1 MMIQKWKNPILL
13 NGRLLRISVT
23 SSQRSSILYKQRY
36 LSTSPSTYQKQ
47 IKDQSESQVKE
58 QQPKKETDLDK
69 LHNNDPTSPKV
80 PTTNDGSDSPKPPLM
95 ERIKHEV
102 QHYWAGTKLLGY
114 EIKVSSKL
122 LFKMIRGYELTRR
135 EQSQLSRTT
144 SDIFRLV
151 PFSAFIIIPFA
162 ELLLPIALKL
172 FPNLLP
178 STYESKAERNKKKEK
193 LLQTRKSTSSF
204 LRQTFKESGV
214 KLPKA
219 ISEEE
224 RAEFISFFK
233 TLNTLGET
241 PTKEQVI
248 KIARLF
254 KNDAV
259 LDNLSRPQ
267 LVAMAKYMN
276 LRPFGS
282 DQILRYQIRYK
293 LLQIIKDDR
302 AIDYEGVES
311 LSLSELHSACVSRG
325 IKTYGVSPARLKDDL
340 KIWLDLRLRQKIPST
355 LLILSSVYTYGEAS
369 NNLDSY
375 YDALV
380 QVLRS
385 IPDQVYNVTK
395 SEVDDDAKLKLDII
409 KEQEELI
416 KEEQEQIQRDKT
428 SVKDDIKLED
438 YEKDE
443 TENKENQENQE
454 NVESTET
461 KTEEAPKIQE
471 QAPKP
476 DSQRKREKELTTQQL
491 KNEETKAE
499 LEKEIQM
506 EEEAKKEKE
515 SK

>member
-1 MMIQKWKNPILL
+1 MIRVLRNPLL
-13 NGRLLRISVT
+13 SHGHLVK
-23 SSQRSSILYKQRY
+23 SSILLSASYQFNSLNHFSTNSSKFQQQQRTKNA
-36 LSTSPSTYQKQ
+36 S
-47 IKDQSESQVKE
+47 SE
-58 QQPKKETDLDK
+58 PNLETDLDRLK
-69 LHNNDPTSPKV
+69 QDDPTIPKV
-80 PTTNDGSDSPKPPLM
+80 PVQNNLETIPKPPLM
-95 ERIKHEV
+95 ERIKHEIK
-102 QHYWAGTKLLGY
+102 HYWDGTKLLGY
-114 EIKVSSKL
+114 EVKISTKL

-135 EQSQLSRTT
+135 EQTQLSRTT
-144 SDIFRLV
+144 TDIFRLV
-151 PFSAFIIIPFA
+151 PFSAFILIPFA
-162 ELLLPIALKL
+162 ELLLPIALKI

-178 STYESKAERNKKKEK
+178 STYESKAEKNKKNEK
-193 LLQTRKSTSSF
+193 LLKTRTQTSSF
-204 LRQTFKESGV
+204 LRQTFEESGMR
-214 KLPKA
+214 LPKA
-219 ISEEE
+219 VTKEE
-224 RAEFISFFK
+224 RLEFIQFFRI
-233 TLNTLGET
+233 LNTLGEN
-241 PTKEQVI
+241 PTKEQVV

-276 LRPFGS
+276 LTSFGS
-282 DQILRYQIRYK
+282 DQILRYQIRYR

-311 LSLSELHSACVSRG
+311 LSKRELTSACVSRG
-325 IKTYGVSPARLKDDL
+325 IKTQGVSPARLKDDL

-416 KEEQEQIQRDKT
+416 KEEQEQDDESKT
-428 SVKDDIKLED
+428 HVKDDIKLED

-443 TENKENQENQE
+443 DQQSSNENIKQNENSNE
-454 NVESTET
+454 
-461 KTEEAPKIQE
+461 KI
-471 QAPKP
+471 
-476 DSQRKREKELTTQQL
+476 
-491 KNEETKAE
+491 
-499 LEKEIQM
+499 
-506 EEEAKKEKE
+506 E
-515 SK
+515 SKDK